1 MLFLFLSIFIRKEF
15 TMARNND
22 IYSIIVP
29 AASANLTAH
38 TYTEVYGGETGCD
51 IVLNGVSVAI
61 GAASSIGLY
70 IRTVS
75 GGSGCFL
82 LGDPIDVY
90 TGSPNL

>member
-1 MLFLFLSIFIRKEF
+1 
-15 TMARNND
+15 MARNND

-38 TYTEVYGGETGCD
+38 TYTEVYGGDAGCT
-51 IVLNGVSVAI
+51 IVLNGVSVDV

>member
-1 MLFLFLSIFIRKEF
+1 
-15 TMARNND
+15 MARNND

-38 TYTEVYGGETGCD
+38 TYTSVYGGTAGCT
-51 IVLNGVSVAI
+51 IVLNGVSVSI
-61 GAASSIGLY
+61 GAASNIDLY

-75 GGSGCFL
+75 GGTGCFL
-82 LGDPIDVY
+82 FGDPIDVY